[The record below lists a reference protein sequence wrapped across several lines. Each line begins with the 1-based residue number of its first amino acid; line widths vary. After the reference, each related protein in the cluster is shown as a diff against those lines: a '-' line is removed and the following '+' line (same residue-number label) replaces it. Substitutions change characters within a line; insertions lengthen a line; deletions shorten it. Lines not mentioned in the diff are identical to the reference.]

1 MDWDVEAL
9 MALRAL
15 IAALLG
21 AFIGWEREQHGREA
35 GIAHTTAA
43 IV

>member
-1 MDWDVEAL
+1 MDWGVEGL

-21 AFIGWEREQHGREA
+21 AIVGWEREQHGRL
-35 GIAHTTAA
+35 
-43 IV
+43 